1 MVSYEE
7 DVITINDG
15 DIIEIGP
22 KDKILGMYADGS
34 KFVILR
40 WIAKRL

>member
-1 MVSYEE
+1 MPNYEE

-22 KDKILGMYADGS
+22 NDIVLGMKSDGTGL
-34 KFVILR
+34 VILR
-40 WIAKRL
+40 WRAKRL